1 MLGEGYSDVWRPQ
14 KHCLGS
20 TGTCP
25 AGLSH
30 LQKEKCL
37 FQSVAGTHKGHPR
50 PGSGPLFPK
59 ERGAASR
66 RSLGNSGCLFQE
78 TDRHRT
84 HSFHQGTCGQ
94 SGSQMASP
102 SPRAP
107 DQCFRHFCCP
117 ALRIRLGFLRRD
129 RIKGRMLKHM
139 VLLGDG

>member
-78 TDRHRT
+78 TDRHRAHRCLLNNARHPLLT
-84 HSFHQGTCGQ
+84 LCTALLPSLIC
-94 SGSQMASP
+94 AVRLVP
-102 SPRAP
+102 SPVIVLESRAGNKGTNI
-107 DQCFRHFCCP
+107 CP
-117 ALRIRLGFLRRD
+117 EKL
-129 RIKGRMLKHM
+129 
-139 VLLGDG
+139 